1 MATEKNL
8 ATELRGAGEPFVT
21 ADETIK
27 HDETH
32 VFLSSKTDLLAGEF
46 ELDHVFMNIEARH
59 DEPFTTLMTVFCE
72 EG

>member
-1 MATEKNL
+1 
-8 ATELRGAGEPFVT
+8 VT